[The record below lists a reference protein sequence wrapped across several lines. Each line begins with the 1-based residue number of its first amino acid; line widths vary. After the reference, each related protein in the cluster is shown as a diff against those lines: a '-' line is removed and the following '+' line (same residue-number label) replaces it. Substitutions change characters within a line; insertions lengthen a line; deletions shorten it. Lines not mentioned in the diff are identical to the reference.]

1 MIKEIKPLKGLTNQN
16 KEITPC
22 AQYDLFGEFVS
33 NDKSDVSNT
42 VEMWEK
48 IPKYFLGCKIADRLR
63 NEDGLA
69 KPYKLEYTEKSS
81 DGHLQK
87 CMVVIQPALIEVD
100 GIFKAFFPGNTEEF
114 IEEALKKILSD
125 QKYGVHDASNAETWV
140 KFSLGMLHTEL
151 SNRGRQRNKN
161 QIKHAISVMSRCN
174 ITLYRDNKEVWNGA
188 ILQDLVTV
196 GRDDYL
202 EKSDSLHIAR
212 LPVFISRAINKLEYR
227 QFNYDRLLRCNGQ
240 LTRWIYKKLIHRY
253 RQASPMTTYHFMY
266 SELKGSGLLQQSQER
281 TNRRKALD
289 ALDELVSKGVLM
301 NYQADERKVGRKIA
315 DVKYTVVASI
325 EFGRE
330 QAAAHKRSNQQ
341 LEKIQKLGC
350 EL

>member
-1 MIKEIKPLKGLTNQN
+1 MIKEIKKIKN
-16 KEITPC
+16 KEMSLNTH
-22 AQYDLFGEFVS
+22 YDLFGEFIS
-33 NDKSDVSNT
+33 NNKSDVSNT

-48 IPKYFLGCKIADRLR
+48 IPKYFLGSKIADRLR
-63 NEDGLA
+63 SSEGLA

-81 DGHLQK
+81 NGFLQK

-100 GIFKAFFPGNTEEF
+100 GAFKAFFPGNTEEF

-125 QKYGVHDASNAETWV
+125 QKFGVHDVGNTETWV
-140 KFSLGMLHTEL
+140 KFSLNMLHTEL
-151 SNRGRQRNKN
+151 LNRGRQRNKN
-161 QIKHAISVMSRCN
+161 QIKHAISVMNRCN
-174 ITLYRDNKEVWNGA
+174 ITLYKDNKEVWSGA

-227 QFNYDRLLRCNGQ
+227 QFNYDRLLQCNGQ

-253 RQASPMTTYHFMY
+253 KQASPLTKYHFMY

-289 ALDELVSKGVLM
+289 ALEELISKGVLLS
-301 NYQADERKVGRKIA
+301 YDAEERKAGRKIE
-315 DVKYTVVASI
+315 DVKYTVIASI
-325 EFGRE
+325 AFGKE
-330 QAAAHKRSNQQ
+330 QAAAHKRKSQQ
-341 LEKIQKLGC
+341 LENLQKI
-350 EL
+350 E